1 VQELKVGIN
10 ISHTFVGDLRVEPL
24 SPTDR
29 RATMHPRLGGA
40 RHDLVMT
47 YDSSSPSS
55 ALAALVGQTIAGNW
69 ILRVSD
75 LAGRDVGML
84 NRWSIE
90 AVAA

>member
-1 VQELKVGIN
+1 
-10 ISHTFVGDLRVEPL
+10 
-24 SPTDR
+24 
-29 RATMHPRLGGA
+29 
-40 RHDLVMT
+40 MT
-47 YDSSSPSS
+47 YESSSASS

-84 NRWSIE
+84 NRWSSE